1 MTDPE
6 VTVDVMPAELEETVV
21 DLADEFERPV
31 PLEAEPA
38 DVAEQKLVV
47 DEDEDAY
54 PDDGTPA

>member
-21 DLADEFERPV
+21 DLSDEFERPT

-47 DEDEDAY
+47 DDDEDAY
-54 PDDGTPA
+54 PDDDTLA

>member
-21 DLADEFERPV
+21 DLSDEFERPT

-47 DEDEDAY
+47 DGDEDAY
-54 PDDGTPA
+54 PDDDTLA